1 MNKRRWMLANGLF
14 SFNRKYITHTWVA
27 LEKQPTKLSQILQ
40 TVRNDSGSI
49 NMQKQFEDI

>member
-27 LEKQPTKLSQILQ
+27 LEKQPTKLSHFLQ